1 MIHQLSSLLAMP
13 CLEPSHNFFR
23 LSFNM
28 LQHPYRMLL
37 QFQGL
42 RGGFSKKLGMRNPSK
57 FGGEPMVSK
66 VPRSKENQ
74 DAELCFHSYLTRF
87 LMN

>member
-1 MIHQLSSLLAMP
+1 
-13 CLEPSHNFFR
+13 
-23 LSFNM
+23 
-28 LQHPYRMLL
+28 MLL